1 MSVGWSSFS
10 LLTRRVENKGNSNA
24 VQHTAMPPEATA
36 VPPHPRLQVSSSS
49 DLRVLR
55 VHPIPPAPFTL
66 SLGFGP
72 CSSPILEMQRLRP
85 TEDTQVTNSSLMP
98 LPDMGLLAHSS
109 FSLPPRVPQKYLL
122 SIYMLLTESPNH
134 SVRSV
139 IYEAEVEW
147 EQPFQAPDSRRLAW
161 SPFCPTPKPVLPLSF
176 TLAQISSSSA
186 PPTFITTCGVIQDLD
201 VTATELFPSSPALT
215 NL

>member
-1 MSVGWSSFS
+1 MQ
-10 LLTRRVENKGNSNA
+10 SNTEPSH
-24 VQHTAMPPEATA
+24 QKPQQCPPQ
-36 VPPHPRLQVSSSS
+36 PRLQVSCFS
-49 DLRVLR
+49 DLRILQ

-72 CSSPILEMQRLRP
+72 SSSPILEMQRLRP

-98 LPDMGLLAHSS
+98 FPDMGLLARSS

-139 IYEAEVEW
+139 ICEAEVEW
-147 EQPFQAPDSRRLAW
+147 EQAFQDPDSEAGLEPILPNSKA
-161 SPFCPTPKPVLPLSF
+161 SPDTVLHTGSNPFLLSPTHIHRHLWCHSGSGCHSHRTVPLLP
-176 TLAQISSSSA
+176 
-186 PPTFITTCGVIQDLD
+186 
-201 VTATELFPSSPALT
+201 SPY
-215 NL
+215 